1 MTRLGFVARLSLAI
15 LCVLALQV
23 GGAPAIAYRPTVA
36 WPPYHWPIRPFDSM
50 HPVRA
55 AFGDPRTLA
64 ENEPFGMT
72 GPGVPGAHSFHN
84 GIDIAARPGTAV
96 YPVVSGRVVTRGRNE
111 IIVLTDDGRSFQYE
125 HLKRVVHQG
134 QLVVAQRT
142 VLGWIQ
148 PEPCHVHLAEIDY
161 GRVQNPL
168 APGHLEP
175 YRDKTRPRA
184 TALYIDN
191 GRPRPIVGG
200 RLGARNRLVVAA
212 TDQPAR
218 PVSGPWDDLPQAP
231 ALVEWRLF
239 HSSTDTG
246 WQVAADFR
254 QTEPPP
260 PDFWKIYAPGTFQNC
275 PVFARHLYAGTP
287 GRYLFHLRLELAHR
301 AGGGYRLEVRVAD
314 IRGNS
319 STASWPFRLVL
330 GGRP

>member
-1 MTRLGFVARLSLAI
+1 
-15 LCVLALQV
+15 
-23 GGAPAIAYRPTVA
+23 
-36 WPPYHWPIRPFDSM
+36 M

-72 GPGVPGAHSFHN
+72 GPWFRPGAHSFHN

-96 YPVVSGRVVTRGRNE
+96 YPVVSSGCVVTRGRNE
-111 IIVLTDDGRSFQYE
+111 IIVLTHDGRSFQYE

-134 QLVVAQRT
+134 QLVVAQWT

-191 GRPRPIVGG
+191 GRP
-200 RLGARNRLVVAA
+200 
-212 TDQPAR
+212 
-218 PVSGPWDDLPQAP
+218 
-231 ALVEWRLF
+231 
-239 HSSTDTG
+239 
-246 WQVAADFR
+246 
-254 QTEPPP
+254 
-260 PDFWKIYAPGTFQNC
+260 
-275 PVFARHLYAGTP
+275 
-287 GRYLFHLRLELAHR
+287 
-301 AGGGYRLEVRVAD
+301 
-314 IRGNS
+314 
-319 STASWPFRLVL
+319 
-330 GGRP
+330 